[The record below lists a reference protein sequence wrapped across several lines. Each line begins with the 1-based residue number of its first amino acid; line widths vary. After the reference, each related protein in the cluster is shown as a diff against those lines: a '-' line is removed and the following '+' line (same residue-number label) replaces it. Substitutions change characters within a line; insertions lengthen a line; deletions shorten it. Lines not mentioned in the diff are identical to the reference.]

1 MKLFATLLLCAR
13 ASALLNVVAPRA
25 HAAQAAASRAAV
37 RLQNEMEP
45 EEGWCAWTGHTLP
58 AA

>member
-25 HAAQAAASRAAV
+25 HAQAASRAAV